1 MFVKKVFNKLY
12 LKIIFFSLIFFI
24 SINSSAISAVL
35 TEEELKYIEE
45 QSTESNDDEGGED
58 YIKYEDIKD
67 SFEGKISVRDE
78 KYILFIEGQKIIN
91 DSKTVWTYI
100 EELNEVTISEFDPSE
115 QEISLNNIFEIYK
128 EGFTYKY
135 LGIKED
141 FSMVVIYPE
150 DEDKS
155 YYKILFKINSYNL
168 LESFTVYDN
177 SNSLYIYSIND
188 FVEEELDATLFSF
201 ELENYPDIEVID
213 FR

>member
-1 MFVKKVFNKLY
+1 MKHFYLFFLFIVSPFFLSSQDDKKALELLDKMSDNYKKMKGFTSSFTYSMNN
-12 LKIIFFSLIFFI
+12 LI
-24 SINSSAISAVL
+24 
-35 TEEELKYIEE
+35 
-45 QSTESNDDEGGED
+45 
-58 YIKYEDIKD
+58 EDIKD

-141 FSMVVIYPE
+141 FSMVEIYPE

-155 YYKILFKINSYNL
+155 YYKILFKINSSNL

-188 FVEEELDATLFSF
+188 FVEEELDTTLFTF
-201 ELENYPDIEVID
+201 DVENYPDIEVID

>member
-1 MFVKKVFNKLY
+1 MKHFYFFCLFMVLPFFLSSQDDNKAVELLDKMSDNYKKMKGFT
-12 LKIIFFSLIFFI
+12 
-24 SINSSAISAVL
+24 SSFTYSMNNL
-35 TEEELKYIEE
+35 
-45 QSTESNDDEGGED
+45 N
-58 YIKYEDIKD
+58 EDIQD
-67 SFEGKISVRDE
+67 SFEGKISVRNE

-115 QEISLNNIFEIYK
+115 QEISLSNIFEIYK
-128 EGFTYKY
+128 VGFSYKY
-135 LGIKED
+135 LGVKED
-141 FSMVVIYPE
+141 LSMVEIYPE

>member
-1 MFVKKVFNKLY
+1 MKHFYLFFLFIVSPFFLSSQDDKKALELLDEMSDNYKKMKGFTSSFTYSMNN
-12 LKIIFFSLIFFI
+12 LI
-24 SINSSAISAVL
+24 
-35 TEEELKYIEE
+35 
-45 QSTESNDDEGGED
+45 
-58 YIKYEDIKD
+58 EDIKD

-115 QEISLNNIFEIYK
+115 QEISLSNIFEIYK
-128 EGFTYKY
+128 VGFSYKY
-135 LGIKED
+135 LGVKED
-141 FSMVVIYPE
+141 LSMVEIYPE

-155 YYKILFKINSYNL
+155 YYKILFKINNSNL

-177 SNSLYIYSIND
+177 SHSLYIYSIND
-188 FVEEELDATLFSF
+188 FVEEELDTTLFTF
-201 ELENYPDIEVID
+201 AVENYPDIEVID

>member
-1 MFVKKVFNKLY
+1 MKHFYLFFLFIVSPFFLSSQDDKKALELLDEMSDNYKKMKGFTSSFTYSMNN
-12 LKIIFFSLIFFI
+12 LI
-24 SINSSAISAVL
+24 
-35 TEEELKYIEE
+35 
-45 QSTESNDDEGGED
+45 
-58 YIKYEDIKD
+58 EDIKD

-115 QEISLNNIFEIYK
+115 QEISLSNIFEIYK
-128 EGFTYKY
+128 VGFSYKY
-135 LGIKED
+135 LGVKED
-141 FSMVVIYPE
+141 LSIVEIYPE

-155 YYKILFKINSYNL
+155 YYKILFKINNSNL

-177 SNSLYIYSIND
+177 SHSLYIYSIND
-188 FVEEELDATLFSF
+188 FVEEELDTTLFTF
-201 ELENYPDIEVID
+201 DVENYPDIEVID

>member
-1 MFVKKVFNKLY
+1 MKHFYFFCLFMVLPFFLSSQDDNKAVELLDKMSDNYKKMKGFT
-12 LKIIFFSLIFFI
+12 
-24 SINSSAISAVL
+24 SSFTYSMNNL
-35 TEEELKYIEE
+35 
-45 QSTESNDDEGGED
+45 N
-58 YIKYEDIKD
+58 EDIQD
-67 SFEGKISVRDE
+67 SFEGKISVRNE

-141 FSMVVIYPE
+141 FSMVEIYPE
-150 DEDKS
+150 DEYKS
-155 YYKILFKINSYNL
+155 YYKILFKINSSNL

-188 FVEEELDATLFSF
+188 FVEEELDPTLFSF

>member
-1 MFVKKVFNKLY
+1 MVLPFFLSSQDDKKAVELLDKMSDNYKKMKGFTSSFTYSMNN
-12 LKIIFFSLIFFI
+12 LI
-24 SINSSAISAVL
+24 
-35 TEEELKYIEE
+35 
-45 QSTESNDDEGGED
+45 
-58 YIKYEDIKD
+58 EDIKD

-115 QEISLNNIFEIYK
+115 QEISLSNIFEIYK
-128 EGFTYKY
+128 VGFSYKY
-135 LGIKED
+135 LGVKED
-141 FSMVVIYPE
+141 LSMVEIYPE

-155 YYKILFKINSYNL
+155 YYKILFKINNSNL

-188 FVEEELDATLFSF
+188 FVEEELDTTLFTF
-201 ELENYPDIEVID
+201 DVENYPDIEVID

>member
-1 MFVKKVFNKLY
+1 MKHFYLFFLFIVSPFFLSSQDDKKALELLDIMSDNYKKMKGFTSSFTYSMNN
-12 LKIIFFSLIFFI
+12 LI
-24 SINSSAISAVL
+24 
-35 TEEELKYIEE
+35 
-45 QSTESNDDEGGED
+45 
-58 YIKYEDIKD
+58 EDIKD

-115 QEISLNNIFEIYK
+115 QEISLSNIFEIYK
-128 EGFTYKY
+128 VGFSYKY
-135 LGIKED
+135 LGVKED
-141 FSMVVIYPE
+141 LSMVEIYPE

-155 YYKILFKINSYNL
+155 YYKILFKINNSNL

-177 SNSLYIYSIND
+177 SHSLYIYSIND
-188 FVEEELDATLFSF
+188 FVEEELDTTLFTF
-201 ELENYPDIEVID
+201 DVENYPDIEVID

>member
-1 MFVKKVFNKLY
+1 MKHFYLFFLFIVSPFFLSSQDDKKALELLDKMSDNYKKMKGFTSSFTYSMNN
-12 LKIIFFSLIFFI
+12 LI
-24 SINSSAISAVL
+24 
-35 TEEELKYIEE
+35 
-45 QSTESNDDEGGED
+45 
-58 YIKYEDIKD
+58 EDIKD

-115 QEISLNNIFEIYK
+115 QEISLSNIFEIYK
-128 EGFTYKY
+128 VGFSYKY
-135 LGIKED
+135 LGVKED
-141 FSMVVIYPE
+141 LSMVEIYPE

-155 YYKILFKINSYNL
+155 YYKILFKINNSNL

-188 FVEEELDATLFSF
+188 FVEEELDTTLFTF
-201 ELENYPDIEVID
+201 DVENYPDIEVID

>member
-1 MFVKKVFNKLY
+1 MKHFYFFCLFMVLPFFLSSQDDNKAVELLDKMSDNYKKMKGFT
-12 LKIIFFSLIFFI
+12 
-24 SINSSAISAVL
+24 SSFTYSMNNL
-35 TEEELKYIEE
+35 
-45 QSTESNDDEGGED
+45 N
-58 YIKYEDIKD
+58 EDIQD
-67 SFEGKISVRDE
+67 SFEGKISVRNE

-100 EELNEVTISEFDPSE
+100 EELNEVTISEFDPSD

-141 FSMVVIYPE
+141 FSMVEIYPE

-155 YYKILFKINSYNL
+155 YYKILFKINSSNL

>member
-1 MFVKKVFNKLY
+1 MKHFYLFFLFIVSPFFLSSQDDKKALELLDKMSDNYKKMEGFT
-12 LKIIFFSLIFFI
+12 
-24 SINSSAISAVL
+24 SSFTYSMNNL
-35 TEEELKYIEE
+35 T
-45 QSTESNDDEGGED
+45 
-58 YIKYEDIKD
+58 EDIKD

-115 QEISLNNIFEIYK
+115 QEISLSNIFEIYK
-128 EGFTYKY
+128 VGFSYKY
-135 LGIKED
+135 LGVKED
-141 FSMVVIYPE
+141 LSMVEIYPE

-155 YYKILFKINSYNL
+155 YYKILFKINNSNL

>member
-1 MFVKKVFNKLY
+1 MKHFYFFCLFMVLPFFLSSQDDNKAVELLDKMSDNYKKMKGFT
-12 LKIIFFSLIFFI
+12 
-24 SINSSAISAVL
+24 SSFTYSMNNL
-35 TEEELKYIEE
+35 
-45 QSTESNDDEGGED
+45 N
-58 YIKYEDIKD
+58 EDIQD
-67 SFEGKISVRDE
+67 SFEGKISVRNE

-141 FSMVVIYPE
+141 FSMVEIYPE

-155 YYKILFKINSYNL
+155 YYKILFKINRSNL

>member
-1 MFVKKVFNKLY
+1 MKHFYLFFLFIVSPFFLSFQDDKKALELLDEMSDNYKKMKGFTSSFTYSMNN
-12 LKIIFFSLIFFI
+12 LI
-24 SINSSAISAVL
+24 
-35 TEEELKYIEE
+35 
-45 QSTESNDDEGGED
+45 
-58 YIKYEDIKD
+58 EDIKD

-115 QEISLNNIFEIYK
+115 QEISLSNIFEIYK
-128 EGFTYKY
+128 VGFSYKY
-135 LGIKED
+135 LGVKED
-141 FSMVVIYPE
+141 LSMVEIYPE

-155 YYKILFKINSYNL
+155 YYKILFKINNSNL

-188 FVEEELDATLFSF
+188 FVEEELDTTLFTF
-201 ELENYPDIEVID
+201 DVENYPDIEVID

>member
-1 MFVKKVFNKLY
+1 MKHFYFFCLFMVLPFFLSSQDDNKAVELLDKMSDNYKKMKGFT
-12 LKIIFFSLIFFI
+12 
-24 SINSSAISAVL
+24 SSFTYSMNNL
-35 TEEELKYIEE
+35 
-45 QSTESNDDEGGED
+45 N
-58 YIKYEDIKD
+58 EDIQD
-67 SFEGKISVRDE
+67 SFEGKISVRNE
-78 KYILFIEGQKIIN
+78 KYILFFEGQKIIN

-141 FSMVVIYPE
+141 FSMVEIYPE
-150 DEDKS
+150 DEYKS
-155 YYKILFKINSYNL
+155 YYKILFKINSSNL

>member
-1 MFVKKVFNKLY
+1 MKHFYLFFLFIVSPFFLSSQDDKKALELLDKMSDNYKKMEGFTSSFTYSMNN
-12 LKIIFFSLIFFI
+12 LI
-24 SINSSAISAVL
+24 
-35 TEEELKYIEE
+35 
-45 QSTESNDDEGGED
+45 
-58 YIKYEDIKD
+58 EDIKD

-141 FSMVVIYPE
+141 FSMVEIYPE

-155 YYKILFKINSYNL
+155 YYKILFKINSSNL

>member
-1 MFVKKVFNKLY
+1 MKHFYFFCLFMVLPFFLSSQDDNKAVELLDKMSDNYKKMKGFT
-12 LKIIFFSLIFFI
+12 
-24 SINSSAISAVL
+24 SSFTYSMNNL
-35 TEEELKYIEE
+35 
-45 QSTESNDDEGGED
+45 N
-58 YIKYEDIKD
+58 EDIQD
-67 SFEGKISVRDE
+67 SFEGKISVRNE

-141 FSMVVIYPE
+141 FSMVEIYPE

-155 YYKILFKINSYNL
+155 YYKILFKINSSNL

-188 FVEEELDATLFSF
+188 FVEEELDAALFSF
-201 ELENYPDIEVID
+201 DIENYPDIEVID

>member
-1 MFVKKVFNKLY
+1 MVLPFFLSSQDDNKAVELLDKMSDNYKKMKGFT
-12 LKIIFFSLIFFI
+12 
-24 SINSSAISAVL
+24 SSFTYSMNNL
-35 TEEELKYIEE
+35 
-45 QSTESNDDEGGED
+45 S
-58 YIKYEDIKD
+58 EDIQD
-67 SFEGKISVRDE
+67 SFEGKISVRNE

-141 FSMVVIYPE
+141 FSMIEIYPE

-155 YYKILFKINSYNL
+155 YYKILFKINSSNL

>member
-1 MFVKKVFNKLY
+1 MKHFYFFFLFMVLPFFLSSQDDKKAVELLDKMSDNYKKMKGFT
-12 LKIIFFSLIFFI
+12 
-24 SINSSAISAVL
+24 SSFTYSMNNL
-35 TEEELKYIEE
+35 
-45 QSTESNDDEGGED
+45 N
-58 YIKYEDIKD
+58 EDIQD
-67 SFEGKISVRDE
+67 SFEGKISVRNE

-141 FSMVVIYPE
+141 FSMVEIYPE

-168 LESFTVYDN
+168 LES
-177 SNSLYIYSIND
+177 L
-188 FVEEELDATLFSF
+188 
-201 ELENYPDIEVID
+201 
-213 FR
+213 

>member
-1 MFVKKVFNKLY
+1 MKHFYLFFLFIVSPFFLSSQDDKKALELLDKMSDNYKKMKGFT
-12 LKIIFFSLIFFI
+12 
-24 SINSSAISAVL
+24 SSFTYSMNNL
-35 TEEELKYIEE
+35 T
-45 QSTESNDDEGGED
+45 
-58 YIKYEDIKD
+58 EDIKD

-115 QEISLNNIFEIYK
+115 QEISLSNIFEIYK
-128 EGFTYKY
+128 VGFSYKY
-135 LGIKED
+135 LGVKED
-141 FSMVVIYPE
+141 LSMVEIYPE

-155 YYKILFKINSYNL
+155 YYKILFKINNSNL

-188 FVEEELDATLFSF
+188 FVEEELDTTLFTF
-201 ELENYPDIEVID
+201 DVENYPDIEVID

>member
-1 MFVKKVFNKLY
+1 MKHFYLFFLFIVSPFFLSSQDDKKALELLDEMSDNYKKMKGFTSSFTYSMNN
-12 LKIIFFSLIFFI
+12 LI
-24 SINSSAISAVL
+24 
-35 TEEELKYIEE
+35 
-45 QSTESNDDEGGED
+45 
-58 YIKYEDIKD
+58 EDIKD

-115 QEISLNNIFEIYK
+115 QEISLSNIFEIYK
-128 EGFTYKY
+128 VGFSYKY
-135 LGIKED
+135 LGVKED
-141 FSMVVIYPE
+141 LSIVEIYPE

-155 YYKILFKINSYNL
+155 YYKILFKINNSNL

-177 SNSLYIYSIND
+177 SHSLYIYSIND
-188 FVEEELDATLFSF
+188 FVEEELNTTLFTF
-201 ELENYPDIEVID
+201 DVENYPDIEVID

>member
-1 MFVKKVFNKLY
+1 MKHFYFFCLFMVLPFFLSSQDDNKAVELLDKMSDNYKKMKGFT
-12 LKIIFFSLIFFI
+12 
-24 SINSSAISAVL
+24 SSFTYSMNNL
-35 TEEELKYIEE
+35 
-45 QSTESNDDEGGED
+45 N
-58 YIKYEDIKD
+58 EDIQD
-67 SFEGKISVRDE
+67 SFEGKISVRNE

-141 FSMVVIYPE
+141 FSMVEIYPE

-188 FVEEELDATLFSF
+188 FVEEELDTTLFTF
-201 ELENYPDIEVID
+201 DVENYPDIEVID

>member
-1 MFVKKVFNKLY
+1 MVLPF
-12 LKIIFFSLIFFI
+12 FFSYQDDKKAVELLDKMSDNYKKMKGFT
-24 SINSSAISAVL
+24 SSFTYSMNNL
-35 TEEELKYIEE
+35 T
-45 QSTESNDDEGGED
+45 
-58 YIKYEDIKD
+58 EDIKD

-115 QEISLNNIFEIYK
+115 QEISLSNIFEIYK
-128 EGFTYKY
+128 VGFSYKY
-135 LGIKED
+135 LGVKED
-141 FSMVVIYPE
+141 LSMVEIYPE

-155 YYKILFKINSYNL
+155 YYKILFKINNSNL

-177 SNSLYIYSIND
+177 SHSLYIYSIND
-188 FVEEELDATLFSF
+188 FVEEELDTTLFTF
-201 ELENYPDIEVID
+201 DVENYPDIEVID

>member
-1 MFVKKVFNKLY
+1 MKHFYLFFLFIVSPFFLSSQDDKKALELLDKMSDNYKKMKGFT
-12 LKIIFFSLIFFI
+12 
-24 SINSSAISAVL
+24 SSFTYSMNNL
-35 TEEELKYIEE
+35 T
-45 QSTESNDDEGGED
+45 
-58 YIKYEDIKD
+58 EDIKD

-115 QEISLNNIFEIYK
+115 QEISLSNIFEIYK
-128 EGFTYKY
+128 VGFSYKY
-135 LGIKED
+135 LGVKED
-141 FSMVVIYPE
+141 LSMVEIYPE

-155 YYKILFKINSYNL
+155 YYKILFKINNSNL

-177 SNSLYIYSIND
+177 SHSLYIYSIND
-188 FVEEELDATLFSF
+188 FVEEELDTTLFTF
-201 ELENYPDIEVID
+201 DVENYPDIEVID

>member
-1 MFVKKVFNKLY
+1 MKHFYLFFLFIVSPFFLSSQDDKKAVELLDKMSDNYKKMKGFTSSFTYSMNN
-12 LKIIFFSLIFFI
+12 LI
-24 SINSSAISAVL
+24 
-35 TEEELKYIEE
+35 
-45 QSTESNDDEGGED
+45 
-58 YIKYEDIKD
+58 EDIKD

-115 QEISLNNIFEIYK
+115 QEISLSNIFEIYK
-128 EGFTYKY
+128 VGFSYKY
-135 LGIKED
+135 LGVKED
-141 FSMVVIYPE
+141 LSMVEIYPE

-155 YYKILFKINSYNL
+155 YYKILFKINNSNL

-188 FVEEELDATLFSF
+188 FVEEELDTTLFTF
-201 ELENYPDIEVID
+201 DVENYPDIEVID

>member
-1 MFVKKVFNKLY
+1 MKHFYLFFLFIVSPFFLSSQDDKKALELLDEMSDNYKKMKGFT
-12 LKIIFFSLIFFI
+12 
-24 SINSSAISAVL
+24 SSFTYSMNNL
-35 TEEELKYIEE
+35 T
-45 QSTESNDDEGGED
+45 
-58 YIKYEDIKD
+58 EDIKD

-115 QEISLNNIFEIYK
+115 QEISLSNIFEIYK
-128 EGFTYKY
+128 VGFSYKY
-135 LGIKED
+135 LGVKED
-141 FSMVVIYPE
+141 LSMVEIYPE

-155 YYKILFKINSYNL
+155 YYKILFKINNSNL

-188 FVEEELDATLFSF
+188 FVEEELDTTLFTF
-201 ELENYPDIEVID
+201 DVENYPDIEVID

>member
-1 MFVKKVFNKLY
+1 MKHFYLFFLFIVSPFFLSSQDDKKALELLDKMSDNYKKMKGFTSSFTYSMNN
-12 LKIIFFSLIFFI
+12 LI
-24 SINSSAISAVL
+24 
-35 TEEELKYIEE
+35 
-45 QSTESNDDEGGED
+45 
-58 YIKYEDIKD
+58 EDIKD
-67 SFEGKISVRDE
+67 SFEGKISVRDA

-141 FSMVVIYPE
+141 FSMVEIYPE

-155 YYKILFKINSYNL
+155 YYKILFKINSSNL

>member
-1 MFVKKVFNKLY
+1 MKHFYFFCLFMVLPFFLSSQDDNKAVELLDKMSDNYKKMKGFT
-12 LKIIFFSLIFFI
+12 
-24 SINSSAISAVL
+24 SSFTYSMNNL
-35 TEEELKYIEE
+35 
-45 QSTESNDDEGGED
+45 N
-58 YIKYEDIKD
+58 EDIQD
-67 SFEGKISVRDE
+67 SFEGKISVRNE

-141 FSMVVIYPE
+141 FSMVEIYPE

>member
-1 MFVKKVFNKLY
+1 MVLPFFLSSQDDNKAVELLDKMSDNYKKMKGFT
-12 LKIIFFSLIFFI
+12 
-24 SINSSAISAVL
+24 SSFTYSMNNL
-35 TEEELKYIEE
+35 
-45 QSTESNDDEGGED
+45 N
-58 YIKYEDIKD
+58 EDIQD
-67 SFEGKISVRDE
+67 SFEGKISVRNE

-141 FSMVVIYPE
+141 FSMVEIYPE
-150 DEDKS
+150 DEYKS
-155 YYKILFKINSYNL
+155 YYKILFKINSSNL

>member
-1 MFVKKVFNKLY
+1 MKHFYLFFLFIVSPFFLSSQDDKKALELLDKMSDNYKKMKGFTSSFTYSMNN
-12 LKIIFFSLIFFI
+12 LI
-24 SINSSAISAVL
+24 
-35 TEEELKYIEE
+35 
-45 QSTESNDDEGGED
+45 
-58 YIKYEDIKD
+58 EDIKD

-115 QEISLNNIFEIYK
+115 QEISLSNIFEIYK
-128 EGFTYKY
+128 VGFSYKY
-135 LGIKED
+135 LGVKED
-141 FSMVVIYPE
+141 LSIVEIYPE

-155 YYKILFKINSYNL
+155 YYKILFKINNSNL

-177 SNSLYIYSIND
+177 SHSLYIYSIND
-188 FVEEELDATLFSF
+188 FVEEELDTTLFTF
-201 ELENYPDIEVID
+201 DVENYPDIEVID

>member
-1 MFVKKVFNKLY
+1 MKHFYLFFLFIVSPFFLSSQDDKKALELLDEMSDNYKKMKGFT
-12 LKIIFFSLIFFI
+12 
-24 SINSSAISAVL
+24 SSFTYSMNNL
-35 TEEELKYIEE
+35 
-45 QSTESNDDEGGED
+45 N
-58 YIKYEDIKD
+58 EDIQD
-67 SFEGKISVRDE
+67 SFEGKISVRNE

-115 QEISLNNIFEIYK
+115 QEISLSNIFEIYK
-128 EGFTYKY
+128 EGFNYKY
-135 LGIKED
+135 LGVKED
-141 FSMVVIYPE
+141 FSMVEIYPE
-150 DEDKS
+150 NVDKS

>member
-1 MFVKKVFNKLY
+1 MVLPFFLSSQDDKKALELLDKMSDNYKKMKGFTSSFTYSMNN
-12 LKIIFFSLIFFI
+12 LI
-24 SINSSAISAVL
+24 
-35 TEEELKYIEE
+35 
-45 QSTESNDDEGGED
+45 
-58 YIKYEDIKD
+58 EDIKD

-115 QEISLNNIFEIYK
+115 QEISLSNIFEIYK
-128 EGFTYKY
+128 VGFSYKY
-135 LGIKED
+135 LGVKED
-141 FSMVVIYPE
+141 LSMVEIYPE

-155 YYKILFKINSYNL
+155 YYKILFKINNSNL

-177 SNSLYIYSIND
+177 SHSLYIYSIND
-188 FVEEELDATLFSF
+188 FVEEELDTTLFTF
-201 ELENYPDIEVID
+201 DVENYPDIEVID

>member
-1 MFVKKVFNKLY
+1 MKHFYLLFLFIVSPFFLSSQDDKKALELLDKMSDNYKKMKGFTSSFTYSMNN
-12 LKIIFFSLIFFI
+12 LI
-24 SINSSAISAVL
+24 
-35 TEEELKYIEE
+35 
-45 QSTESNDDEGGED
+45 
-58 YIKYEDIKD
+58 EDIKD

-141 FSMVVIYPE
+141 FSMVEIYPE

>member
-1 MFVKKVFNKLY
+1 MKHFYLFFLFIVSPFFLSSQDDKKALELLDKMSDNYKKMKGFTSSFTYSMNN
-12 LKIIFFSLIFFI
+12 LI
-24 SINSSAISAVL
+24 
-35 TEEELKYIEE
+35 
-45 QSTESNDDEGGED
+45 
-58 YIKYEDIKD
+58 EDIKD

-115 QEISLNNIFEIYK
+115 QEISLSNIFEIYK
-128 EGFTYKY
+128 VGFSYKY
-135 LGIKED
+135 LGVKED
-141 FSMVVIYPE
+141 LSIVEIYPE

-155 YYKILFKINSYNL
+155 YYKILFKINNSNL

-177 SNSLYIYSIND
+177 SNSFYIYSIND
-188 FVEEELDATLFSF
+188 FVEEELDTTLFTF
-201 ELENYPDIEVID
+201 DVENYPDIEVID

>member
-1 MFVKKVFNKLY
+1 MKHFYLFFLFIVSPFFLSSQDDKKALELLDKMSDNYKKMKGFT
-12 LKIIFFSLIFFI
+12 
-24 SINSSAISAVL
+24 SSFTYSMNNL
-35 TEEELKYIEE
+35 T
-45 QSTESNDDEGGED
+45 
-58 YIKYEDIKD
+58 EDIKD

-115 QEISLNNIFEIYK
+115 QEISLSNIFEIYK
-128 EGFTYKY
+128 VGFSYKY
-135 LGIKED
+135 LGVKED
-141 FSMVVIYPE
+141 LSMVEIYPE

-155 YYKILFKINSYNL
+155 YYKILFKINNSNL

-177 SNSLYIYSIND
+177 SHSLYIYSIND
-188 FVEEELDATLFSF
+188 FVEEELNTTLFTF
-201 ELENYPDIEVID
+201 DVENYPDIEVID

>member
-1 MFVKKVFNKLY
+1 MKHFYLFFLFIVSPFFLSSQDDKKALELLDKMSDNYKKMKGFTSSFTYSMNN
-12 LKIIFFSLIFFI
+12 LI
-24 SINSSAISAVL
+24 
-35 TEEELKYIEE
+35 
-45 QSTESNDDEGGED
+45 
-58 YIKYEDIKD
+58 EDIKD
-67 SFEGKISVRDE
+67 SFEGKISVRNE

-141 FSMVVIYPE
+141 FSMVEIYPE

-155 YYKILFKINSYNL
+155 YYKILFKINSSNL

-188 FVEEELDATLFSF
+188 FVEEELNATLFSF